1 MTIQQL
7 QLDEIPE
14 QSVIEYLKHHPDFF
28 IRQEKLLASM
38 EIPHNRGAAIS
49 LVERRLSVL
58 RDENQQLQRKLEN
71 LIAIAQQNE
80 LVNQRIQRLAI
91 ILAGASG
98 PDEFFNSLYDTL
110 QNEFDTDTVTVRLF
124 EHPTLSLA
132 GRHEFVEYDAQVF
145 ALFKNLLESSQP
157 ICGRLLSGQANYLF
171 PNEQI
176 ASAVLI
182 PLGIPKPMGILAM
195 GSRDVTRFHSAMATD
210 LLKYMGQL
218 VSQLIQSWLRR

>member
-1 MTIQQL
+1 MNQL
-7 QLDEIPE
+7 SLDEIPE
-14 QSVIEYLKHHPDFF
+14 QLVIDYLKHHPDFF
-28 IRQEKLLASM
+28 IRHENVLASM
-38 EIPHNRGAAIS
+38 EISSNRGTATS
-49 LVERRLSVL
+49 LIERRLSVL

-71 LIAIAQQNE
+71 LITIAQQNE
-80 LVNQRIQRLAI
+80 VVNQRIQRLVI
-91 ILAGASG
+91 ILVGATG

-110 QNEFDTDTVTVRLF
+110 QNEFDTDTVTIRLF

-145 ALFKNLLESSQP
+145 TLFKSLLESSQP
-157 ICGRLLSGQANYLF
+157 VCGRLPNGQAHYLF

-182 PLGIPKPMGILAM
+182 PLGTPKPMGILAM
-195 GSRDVTRFHSAMATD
+195 GSKDVARFHTAMATD

-218 VSQLIQSWLRR
+218 ISQLIQSWLRR

>member
-1 MTIQQL
+1 MNQL
-7 QLDEIPE
+7 SLDEIPE
-14 QSVIEYLKHHPDFF
+14 QSVVDYLKHHPDFF
-28 IRQEKLLASM
+28 IRHENVLASM
-38 EIPHNRGAAIS
+38 EISSSRGATTS
-49 LVERRLSVL
+49 LIERRLSVL

-71 LIAIAQQNE
+71 LITIAQQNE
-80 LVNQRIQRLAI
+80 VVNQRIQRLVI
-91 ILAGASG
+91 ILVGATG

-110 QNEFDTDTVTVRLF
+110 QNEFDTDTVTIRLF

-145 ALFKNLLESSQP
+145 TLFKSLLESSQP
-157 ICGRLLSGQANYLF
+157 ICGRLPNGQAHYLF

-182 PLGIPKPMGILAM
+182 PLGTPKPMGILAM
-195 GSRDVTRFHSAMATD
+195 GSKDVARFHATMATD

-218 VSQLIQSWLRR
+218 ISQLIQSWLRR

>member
-1 MTIQQL
+1 
-7 QLDEIPE
+7 
-14 QSVIEYLKHHPDFF
+14 V
-28 IRQEKLLASM
+28 LASM
-38 EIPHNRGAAIS
+38 EISSSRGATTS
-49 LVERRLSVL
+49 LIERRLSVL

-71 LIAIAQQNE
+71 LITIAQQNE
-80 LVNQRIQRLAI
+80 VVNQRIQRLVI
-91 ILAGASG
+91 ILVGATG

-110 QNEFDTDTVTVRLF
+110 QNEFDTDTVTIRLF

-145 ALFKNLLESSQP
+145 TLFKSLLESSQP
-157 ICGRLLSGQANYLF
+157 VCGRLPNGQAHYLF

-182 PLGIPKPMGILAM
+182 PLGTPKPMGILAM
-195 GSRDVTRFHSAMATD
+195 GSKDVARFHTAMATD

-218 VSQLIQSWLRR
+218 ISQLIQSWLRR